1 MGVSTHRR
9 AWIVR
14 AGVVV
19 VVAAAGLFG
28 IASPALAAEK
38 PTITIT
44 DLPTASLTSGQSV
57 AMKYKVKNNNQG
69 GGPTSANIQITFPQ
83 FNGVMS
89 CQGNCNFTQEIPAGD
104 EHEYTATLK
113 AGSVPPGETRNG
125 QVRIAAKIGSD
136 DADPANRDLSVQGPA
151 QPPPQ
156 ATVPQVAGEVVDVYT
171 GKPIEAAKIFIQ
183 DSGTPVQNWEVGTD
197 SAGKFKITSKPE
209 KPISP
214 GTIVIRVEK
223 DTIQPYSKPVQG
235 NPGQPVNVRLSVSPI
250 ASPQVTPSAGISG
263 GITPDPSLLGETD
276 SPLQNEQEGGLSW
289 ILIAVGGVLVLLGIG
304 AIVLLFVRKRDD
316 GSGDEDRP
324 APRRGGP
331 PGGPPGRGGPRG
343 PMPPRHGGPPERTT
357 VMRGP
362 GHDPR
367 GMRPVSPGPRADQ
380 TMIARSPLADV
391 PTQMH
396 NRMPPEHVDPYTSPA
411 RQNGTHGAY
420 GPPQPGGYPPQQPGY
435 PGGAPGYGQQPD
447 PYAQPGYGQPGYAP
461 PPDPYAQPGHGQ
473 PGAHDPRGQRPGP
486 TPHGDGRRV
495 DWLDD

>member
-1 MGVSTHRR
+1 M
-9 AWIVR
+9 
-14 AGVVV
+14 
-19 VVAAAGLFG
+19 AAAGLFG
-28 IASPALAAEK
+28 VASPALAAA

-44 DLPTASLTSGQSV
+44 SLSTGSLMSGQSATLKFTV
-57 AMKYKVKNNNQG
+57 TNNNNAT
-69 GGPTSANIQITFPQ
+69 PPPASANIKITFPG
-83 FNGVMS
+83 FNGEMS
-89 CQGNCNFTQEIPAGD
+89 CQGNCDFTQAINPLATSQ
-104 EHEYTATLK
+104 EYTATLK
-113 AGSVPPGETRNG
+113 AGSVPPGENRNG
-125 QVRIAAKIGSD
+125 QVRIRATIGGDSD
-136 DADPANRDLSVQGPA
+136 QVDRDLTVQGPA
-151 QPPPQ
+151 QQ
-156 ATVPQVAGEVVDVYT
+156 ATVPQVSGEVVDVYT

-223 DTIQPYSKPVQG
+223 DTIQPYSKTVQG
-235 NPGQPVNVRLSVSPI
+235 NPGQPVNVGKLTVAPI
-250 ASPQVTPSAGISG
+250 ASPQVTPSGGISG

-276 SPLQNEQEGGLSW
+276 PPLQNEQESGLSW

-316 GSGDEDRP
+316 GADDGRP

-362 GHDPR
+362 GGDPR

-411 RQNGTHGAY
+411 RQNGAHGAY
-420 GPPQPGGYPPQQPGY
+420 GPPQPGGYPQQPGY
-435 PGGAPGYGQQPD
+435 PGGAPGPGYGQQPD

-461 PPDPYAQPGHGQ
+461 PPDPYAQPGYGQ
-473 PGAHDPRGQRPGP
+473 PGAPDPYAQGGGHDPRGQRPGP